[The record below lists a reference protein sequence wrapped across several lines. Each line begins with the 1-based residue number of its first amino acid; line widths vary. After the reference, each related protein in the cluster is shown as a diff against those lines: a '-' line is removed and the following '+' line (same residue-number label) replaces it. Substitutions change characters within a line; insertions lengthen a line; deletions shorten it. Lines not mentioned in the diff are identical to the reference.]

1 MLDIPML
8 ATRSS
13 AASMLAYLQVL
24 ELHTLDDRAVID
36 VELAIPE

>member
-1 MLDIPML
+1 MLGYVK
-8 ATRSS
+8 A
-13 AASMLAYLQVL
+13 L